1 MPKLINH
8 QERKQ
13 HIALAVWAVLAREG
27 VRGISVRTVAEEAG
41 ISTGSLRHVFP
52 TLNDM
57 MLYSLDYSGQR
68 FLASLTSR
76 KVTGPLIDHFEDL
89 LFDFLPT
96 SNESRMY
103 SEVVVGML
111 AEASNIPGAARMLQ
125 QLRVTYHDM
134 FAWLERAG
142 ELTPGTDPVA
152 QADQLLILGQGI
164 TAKTILDGQRSE
176 PVDLSRAFRTHL
188 NKVLVHPV
196 PYLTEEEITELTK
209 ELARYRSTSSSSA
222 H

>member
-13 HIALAVWAVLAREG
+13 HIAQAVWAVLAREG
-27 VRGISVRTVAEEAG
+27 VRGVSVRTVAAEAG

-57 MLYSLDYSGQR
+57 MLYSLDYSGQK

-76 KVTGPLIDHFEDL
+76 KVIDHLEDL

-103 SEVVVGML
+103 SEVGVGML

-125 QLRVTYHDM
+125 QQ
-134 FAWLERAG
+134 E
-142 ELTPGTDPVA
+142 
-152 QADQLLILGQGI
+152 
-164 TAKTILDGQRSE
+164 
-176 PVDLSRAFRTHL
+176 
-188 NKVLVHPV
+188 
-196 PYLTEEEITELTK
+196 TELSYTYSFILTQLK
-209 ELARYRSTSSSSA
+209 AHGRIRSDIDVQYETDTLVSLLFGVHVSYMLSNQTASDQELQAPLKMHLASLKNTD
-222 H
+222 

>member
-13 HIALAVWAVLAREG
+13 HIAQAVWAVLAREG
-27 VRGISVRTVAEEAG
+27 VRGVSVRTVAAEAG

-57 MLYSLDYSGQR
+57 MLYSLDYSGQK

-76 KVTGPLIDHFEDL
+76 KVIDHLEDL

-125 QLRVTYHDM
+125 QQ
-134 FAWLERAG
+134 E
-142 ELTPGTDPVA
+142 
-152 QADQLLILGQGI
+152 
-164 TAKTILDGQRSE
+164 
-176 PVDLSRAFRTHL
+176 
-188 NKVLVHPV
+188 
-196 PYLTEEEITELTK
+196 TELSYTYSFILSQLK
-209 ELARYRSTSSSSA
+209 AHGRIRSDIDVQYETDTLVSLLFGVHVSYMLSDQTASDQELQAPLKIHLASLKNTD
-222 H
+222 

>member
-1 MPKLINH
+1 MPKLIDH

-13 HIALAVWAVLAREG
+13 HIAQAVWAVLAREG
-27 VRGISVRTVAEEAG
+27 VRGVSVRTVAAEAG

-52 TLNDM
+52 ILNDM

-76 KVTGPLIDHFEDL
+76 KVTGPLIDHLEDL

-111 AEASNIPGAARMLQ
+111 AEASNIPGVARMLQ
-125 QLRVTYHDM
+125 QQ
-134 FAWLERAG
+134 E
-142 ELTPGTDPVA
+142 
-152 QADQLLILGQGI
+152 
-164 TAKTILDGQRSE
+164 
-176 PVDLSRAFRTHL
+176 
-188 NKVLVHPV
+188 
-196 PYLTEEEITELTK
+196 TELSYTYSFILTQLK
-209 ELARYRSTSSSSA
+209 AHGHIRSDIDVQYETDTLVSLLFGVHVSYMLSDQTASDQELQAPLKMHLASLKNTD
-222 H
+222 

>member
-1 MPKLINH
+1 MPKLINR

-13 HIALAVWAVLAREG
+13 HIAQAVWAVLAREG
-27 VRGISVRTVAEEAG
+27 IRGVSVRTVAAEAG

-57 MLYSLDYSGQR
+57 MLYSLDYSGQK

-76 KVTGPLIDHFEDL
+76 KVTGPLIDRLEDL

-125 QLRVTYHDM
+125 QQ
-134 FAWLERAG
+134 E
-142 ELTPGTDPVA
+142 
-152 QADQLLILGQGI
+152 
-164 TAKTILDGQRSE
+164 
-176 PVDLSRAFRTHL
+176 
-188 NKVLVHPV
+188 
-196 PYLTEEEITELTK
+196 TELSYTYIFILSQLK
-209 ELARYRSTSSSSA
+209 AHGRIRSDIDVQYETDTLVSLLFGVHVSYMLSGQTASDQELQAPLKMHLASLKNTD
-222 H
+222 

>member
-13 HIALAVWAVLAREG
+13 HIAQAVWAVLAREG
-27 VRGISVRTVAEEAG
+27 IRGVSVRTVAAEAG

-52 TLNDM
+52 ILNDM

-76 KVTGPLIDHFEDL
+76 KVTGPLIDHLEDL

-125 QLRVTYHDM
+125 QQ
-134 FAWLERAG
+134 E
-142 ELTPGTDPVA
+142 
-152 QADQLLILGQGI
+152 
-164 TAKTILDGQRSE
+164 
-176 PVDLSRAFRTHL
+176 
-188 NKVLVHPV
+188 
-196 PYLTEEEITELTK
+196 TELSYTYSFILSQLK
-209 ELARYRSTSSSSA
+209 AHGRIRSDIDVQYETDTLVTLLLGVHVSYMLSDQTASDQELQAPLKMHLASLKNTD
-222 H
+222 